1 MKVAS
6 SLKTLKNRHPDCKV
20 VRRKGRLY
28 VINKTNPRFKARQG
42 WLADFYIL
50 QMKKGIHPVLNPVS
64 FVDVS
69 TGKKF
74 NTVSTASS
82 KKTENIDGVD
92 HHILVRDITMDSHP
106 AFTGEKRFVDTAG
119 RVEKF
124 QNKFSRKRSWFIL
137 ISSAFC
143 AELNKSG

>member
-1 MKVAS
+1 M
-6 SLKTLKNRHPDCKV
+6 
-20 VRRKGRLY
+20 
-28 VINKTNPRFKARQG
+28 
-42 WLADFYIL
+42 
-50 QMKKGIHPVLNPVS
+50 
-64 FVDVS
+64 DVS

-92 HHILVRDITMDSHP
+92 HHVLVRDITMDSHP

-124 QNKFSRKRSWFIL
+124 QNKFSRKRS
-137 ISSAFC
+137 
-143 AELNKSG
+143 